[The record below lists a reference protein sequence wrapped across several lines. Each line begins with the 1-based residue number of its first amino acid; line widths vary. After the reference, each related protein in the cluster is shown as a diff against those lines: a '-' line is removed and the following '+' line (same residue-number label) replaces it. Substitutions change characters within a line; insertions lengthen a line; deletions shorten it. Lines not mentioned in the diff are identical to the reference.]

1 MVFTFC
7 MFPIRFWAP
16 QGQGWVTHSR
26 CSVSGVQCMSGPVNE
41 GHWLSQRGLPASSTK
56 APHRDICEQRTGTTT
71 LVFPETPGASPGAQ
85 VAWASTHMWAHT
97 MLPLSHACVE
107 CASGWY
113 VLWRAFSVHWAD
125 RWHWPGKSLVLRH
138 SNKNTIRRHTGQGWR
153 QPRE

>member
-56 APHRDICEQRTGTTT
+56 APHRDICEQTTGTTT
-71 LVFPETPGASPGAQ
+71 LVFPKTQSDR
-85 VAWASTHMWAHT
+85 
-97 MLPLSHACVE
+97 LSHPRGLTWGPGCLGKHTHVGPHNATFEPCMRGMCLWMV
-107 CASGWY
+107 CAMKGLQY
-113 VLWRAFSVHWAD
+113 PL
-125 RWHWPGKSLVLRH
+125 G
-138 SNKNTIRRHTGQGWR
+138 R
-153 QPRE
+153 QMALAWEESSSASQQ